1 VRGRRSH
8 AVLVAGIL
16 IAMVVVG
23 VAAAAQN
30 EPPPAEASFHV
41 ESSARMFAGA
51 LARDGSVYHGE
62 PLQPRNV
69 RLEVEARD
77 ADGTVIE
84 EALGWVLGGLGPS
97 TRTDLIVGLKRTG
110 SSYRMSVRS
119 FDSDGDSGS
128 RS

>member
-30 EPPPAEASFHV
+30 EPPPAETSFHV

-51 LARDGSVYHGE
+51 LARDGSVYNGG
-62 PLQPRNV
+62 PLRPRNV
-69 RLEVEARD
+69 RLEMEARD

-84 EALGWVLGGLGPS
+84 EALGSALGGLEPS
-97 TRTDLIVGLKRTG
+97 TRADLIVGLKRTG
-110 SSYRMSVRS
+110 SSYRMSVRP